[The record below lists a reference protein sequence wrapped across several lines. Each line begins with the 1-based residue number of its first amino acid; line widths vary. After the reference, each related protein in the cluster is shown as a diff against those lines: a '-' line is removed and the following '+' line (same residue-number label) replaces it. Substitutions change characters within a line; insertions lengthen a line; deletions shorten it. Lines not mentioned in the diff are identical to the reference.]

1 VNRELIQ
8 RALDALENADRDC
21 EVDTDYTLVDDLR
34 AELQKPEPVSIGRVA
49 VINGVLTNRWDQI
62 DLPVGNY
69 ELLAVRL
76 DDE

>member
-1 VNRELIQ
+1 MNRELIQ